1 VVLFDHYFD
10 NSRNIVDN
18 GGAEIDIAPMDLMK
32 AAECLEKLGSPARL
46 EIFRLLVRAGDP
58 GLSVGE
64 IQSHLGIPASTLSHH
79 IAQLSRAGL
88 LEQTREGRVLRC
100 RPNWAMMN
108 ELTAFLT
115 DECCVLAEPAVPETN
130 RSASRKRAG

>member
-1 VVLFDHYFD
+1 
-10 NSRNIVDN
+10 
-18 GGAEIDIAPMDLMK
+18 MDLMQ

-46 EIFRLLVRAGDP
+46 EIFRLFVRAGDP

-88 LEQTREGRVLRC
+88 LTQTREGRVLRC
-100 RPNWAMMN
+100 HPNWAMMN
-108 ELTAFLT
+108 DLVSFLT
-115 DECCVLAEPAVPETN
+115 DECCVLAEPATETD
-130 RSASRKRAG
+130 RPAAKKRAGAG

>member
-1 VVLFDHYFD
+1 MFL
-10 NSRNIVDN
+10 
-18 GGAEIDIAPMDLMK
+18 AMDLIQ

-88 LEQTREGRVLRC
+88 LAQTREGRVLRC
-100 RPNWAMMN
+100 HPNWTMMN
-108 ELTAFLT
+108 ELIAFLT
-115 DECCVLAEPAVPETN
+115 DECCVLAAPDAPDRT
-130 RSASRKRAG
+130 ATKKRASAG

>member
-1 VVLFDHYFD
+1 
-10 NSRNIVDN
+10 
-18 GGAEIDIAPMDLMK
+18 MDLMQ

-100 RPNWAMMN
+100 HPNWAMMN
-108 ELTAFLT
+108 ELIAFLT
-115 DECCVLAEPAVPETN
+115 DECCVLAEPASPEKDLP
-130 RSASRKRAG
+130 AERKRASAR